1 MLYFQRF
8 RTQIGVMVI
17 YRELSE
23 SGDKRGKLVM
33 NWSWI
38 GHGLVTDWCTFFTSA
53 DVEEPPERGC
63 CPASFNI

>member
-1 MLYFQRF
+1 
-8 RTQIGVMVI
+8 MVI

-38 GHGLVTDWCTFFTSA
+38 GHGLVMDWSRIGVHFL
-53 DVEEPPERGC
+53 RLQM
-63 CPASFNI
+63 